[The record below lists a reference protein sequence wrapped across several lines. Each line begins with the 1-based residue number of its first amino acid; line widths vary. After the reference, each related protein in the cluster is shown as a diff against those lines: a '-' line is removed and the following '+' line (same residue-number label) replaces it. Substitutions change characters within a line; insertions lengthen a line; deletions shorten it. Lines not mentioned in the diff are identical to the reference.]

1 MRMKTRENPKTNET
15 VEKTTFFLISEL
27 RFSVNSSREKPVIKV
42 KYAGISGSTHGD
54 KKERNPARNAAGNDT
69 ASVNMF
75 FLGYPPAIMGIKNT
89 SELSGTRVFSK

>member
-54 KKERNPARNAAGNDT
+54 KKERNPARKAAGNDT

>member
-1 MRMKTRENPKTNET
+1 MENPQTNET

-27 RFSVNSSREKPVIKV
+27 RFSFNSSREKPVIKV
-42 KYAGISGSTHGD
+42 KYAGMSGSTHGD
-54 KKERNPARNAAGNDT
+54 KKERNPARKAAGNDT